1 MKNITC
7 NVVKDILPLYI
18 DDVVSD
24 DTRKIVEE
32 HLGSCSAC
40 RIEAEEMK
48 RGIEIPLDS
57 QIEID
62 EAGMIKDLKIKFL
75 KKKML
80 VAIISAVAAL
90 VAAALLYTYAS
101 VSRTVIPFDDSKISI
116 TESGG
121 KLYAMYN
128 GNDMAGVSSIDPAS
142 DDADNYDTNNEEGS
156 SVCVF
161 YLYSTPLSRITG
173 AFKSDSAG
181 DGGGSVMMYLCETT
195 ETDSIYYAGFDGSR
209 WKNDPSSE
217 TTAAIANGQLVWD
230 GNEQ

>member
-18 DDVVSD
+18 DNVVSD
-24 DTRKIVEE
+24 DTRRLIEE
-32 HLGSCSAC
+32 HLKSCSGC

-48 RGIEIPLDS
+48 RSIEIPLDRH
-57 QIEID
+57 IEVD
-62 EAGMIKDLKIKFL
+62 EAGMIKNLKRRFL
-75 KKKML
+75 KKKIL
-80 VAIISAVAAL
+80 IAIISAVAAL
-90 VAAALLYTYAS
+90 VAVALIYTYAS

-116 TESGG
+116 TESGD
-121 KLYAMYN
+121 KLYAIYN

-142 DDADNYDTNNEEGS
+142 DDADNYDTNNADGR

-161 YLYSTPLSRITG
+161 YIYSTPLSRITG

-181 DGGGSVMMYLCETT
+181 DGGGSVMMYLCETAET
-195 ETDSIYYAGFDGSR
+195 EKIYYAGFDGSK

-217 TTAAIANGQLVWD
+217 TAAAIKNGQLVWD
-230 GNEQ
+230 EN

>member
-18 DDVVSD
+18 DNVVSD
-24 DTRKIVEE
+24 DTKKLVEE
-32 HLGSCSAC
+32 HLGSCADC

-48 RGIEIPLDS
+48 RGIEIPLDRH
-57 QIEID
+57 IEIN
-62 EAGMIKDLKIKFL
+62 EAGMIKDLKRRFL

-90 VAAALLYTYAS
+90 AAAALLYTCAS
-101 VSRTVIPFDDSKISI
+101 VSRTIIPFDDSQISI

-128 GNDMAGVSSIDPAS
+128 GNDMAGVSSIDPALN
-142 DDADNYDTNNEEGS
+142 DADNDDNADS
-156 SVCVF
+156 RSVCVF
-161 YLYSTPLSRITG
+161 YIYSTPLSRLTG

-181 DGGGSVMMYLCETT
+181 DGGGSVMMYLCETA
-195 ETDSIYYAGFDGSR
+195 ETDRIYYAGFDGSK

>member
-7 NVVKDILPLYI
+7 DVVKDILPLYI

-24 DTRKIVEE
+24 DTRKLIEE

-90 VAAALLYTYAS
+90 AAAALLYTYAS
-101 VSRTVIPFDDSKISI
+101 VSRTVIPFDDSQISI

-128 GNDMAGVSSIDPAS
+128 GNDMAGVSSIDPALN
-142 DDADNYDTNNEEGS
+142 DADNDDDNDDGR

-161 YLYSTPLSRITG
+161 YIYSTPLSRLTG

-181 DGGGSVMMYLCETT
+181 DGGGSIMMYLCETA
-195 ETDSIYYAGFDGSR
+195 ETDRIYYAGFDGSK
-209 WKNDPSSE
+209 WKSDPSSE

>member
-18 DDVVSD
+18 DNVVSD
-24 DTRKIVEE
+24 DTRRLIEE
-32 HLGSCSAC
+32 HLGSCSGC

-48 RGIEIPLDS
+48 RSIEIPLDRH
-57 QIEID
+57 IAVD
-62 EAGMIKDLKIKFL
+62 EAGMIKNLKRRFL
-75 KKKML
+75 KKKIL
-80 VAIISAVAAL
+80 IAIISAVAAL
-90 VAAALLYTYAS
+90 VAVALIYTYAS

-128 GNDMAGVSSIDPAS
+128 GNDMAGVLSIDPALN
-142 DDADNYDTNNEEGS
+142 DADIDNDNNADGR

-161 YLYSTPLSRITG
+161 YIYSTPLSRLTG
-173 AFKSDSAG
+173 DFKSDSAG
-181 DGGGSVMMYLCETT
+181 DGKSSVMMYLCETAET
-195 ETDSIYYAGFDGSR
+195 EKIYYAGFDGSK

-217 TTAAIANGQLVWD
+217 TAAAIENGQLVWD
-230 GNEQ
+230 GN